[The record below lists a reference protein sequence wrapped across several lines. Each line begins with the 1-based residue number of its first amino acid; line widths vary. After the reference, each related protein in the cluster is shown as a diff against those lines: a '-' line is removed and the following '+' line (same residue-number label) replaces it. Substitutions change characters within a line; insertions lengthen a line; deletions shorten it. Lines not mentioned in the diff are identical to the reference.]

1 MKLNVDA
8 SWAASNRHV
17 GVIARNDDGLFV
29 AVRKLKIKASSA
41 AAAEALAIL
50 YGCELASSMG
60 MEMIIVESDSRENL
74 SCLLD
79 ASITG
84 SWEAFPT
91 LVKIMWLGESFQA
104 CRWSWVPTLVKMV
117 VDWLASKSN
126 TEMSDST

>member
-8 SWAASNRHV
+8 SWAAATGNGHA
-17 GVIARNDDGLFV
+17 GVIARNDDGLFE
-29 AVRKLKIKASSA
+29 AARKLKIKAPSA

-60 MEMIIVESDSRENL
+60 MERIIVESDSKENF

-84 SWEAFPT
+84 CWEAFPT
-91 LVKIMWLGESFQA
+91 LVKIMRFGESFQA
-104 CRWSWVPTLVKMV
+104 CC
-117 VDWLASKSN
+117 
-126 TEMSDST
+126 